1 MNIDRFKHEHLD
13 ILAGIAELRRLTHAG
28 VTDHAADIARRI
40 VAMSSTI
47 KLHLA
52 VEDRVLYPA
61 LRNGSDPGL
70 ARLGAQFQQEMGAIA
85 SAYMAFARRWN
96 TADGVKK
103 NPEGFRADANAVLRT
118 VYERMQREDRDF
130 YPRIEAQEALVA
142 HSLQGA

>member
-96 TADGVKK
+96 TADGVKQ

-130 YPRIEAQEALVA
+130 YPRIEAHDALAAQE
-142 HSLQGA
+142 S

>member
-1 MNIDRFKHEHLD
+1 MNIDRFKHEHTD
-13 ILAGIAELRRLTHAG
+13 ILTGIAALRRLAHAG
-28 VTDHAADIARRI
+28 VTDNAAEIAQRI

-61 LRNGSDPGL
+61 LRKGSDPAL
-70 ARLGAQFQQEMGAIA
+70 ARLGAQFQQEMEAIA

-96 TADGVKK
+96 TADSVKS
-103 NPEGFRADANAVLRT
+103 NPEGFRADANTVLRT

-130 YPRIEAQEALVA
+130 YPRIEAQEAVA
-142 HSLQGA
+142 A